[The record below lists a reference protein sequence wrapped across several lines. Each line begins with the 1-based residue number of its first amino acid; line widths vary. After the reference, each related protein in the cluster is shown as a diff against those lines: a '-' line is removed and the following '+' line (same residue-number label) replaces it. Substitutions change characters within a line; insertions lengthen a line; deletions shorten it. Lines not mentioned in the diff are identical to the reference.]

1 MLKIRFFTTFPY
13 FEAHSINFYT
23 YITSIAQ
30 DGQAEDRRVRLL
42 PSIWCFS
49 PRKIINYR
57 WRQYYLLN
65 YRQLLIVAVERSSN
79 VICWAGARCGPSHKY
94 WSVSSL
100 SHSAFRPRQHRRP
113 TQGRHALF
121 VERGAGGS
129 QGRICPPGTLSADCA
144 ASLCWLL
151 RSWYG
156 CHKCMICLNSLLP
169 KKSKRAQKWPLFS
182 RQFLRRG

>member
-42 PSIWCFS
+42 PSPSDVFH
-49 PRKIINYR
+49 R
-57 WRQYYLLN
+57 WKLSLTTILFA
-65 YRQLLIVAVERSSN
+65 QLQAIVAVESSLD

-100 SHSAFRPRQHRRP
+100 SHSAFRPRHHRRP

-129 QGRICPPGTLSADCA
+129 QGRICPPGTLSA
-144 ASLCWLL
+144 LPV
-151 RSWYG
+151 
-156 CHKCMICLNSLLP
+156 HSLLI
-169 KKSKRAQKWPLFS
+169 ALPLFVDYYVVGADATNVWS
-182 RQFLRRG
+182 V